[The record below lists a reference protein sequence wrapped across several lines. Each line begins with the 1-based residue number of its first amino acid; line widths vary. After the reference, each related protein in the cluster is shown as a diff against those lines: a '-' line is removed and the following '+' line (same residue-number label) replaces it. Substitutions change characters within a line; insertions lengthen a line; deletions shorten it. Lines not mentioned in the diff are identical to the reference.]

1 MGKKEKKNNATT
13 RTATTTT
20 LELAKLTNTLA
31 TAGSGASSD
40 VAIVAMT
47 QKRQPR

>member
-1 MGKKEKKNNATT
+1 MQLQEQQQPQH
-13 RTATTTT
+13 

-31 TAGSGASSD
+31 AAGSAASSD

-47 QKRQPR
+47 QKRQIQ